1 MSTNAFDVAQRLFEQ
16 LQAAWNDA
24 DGAAFGAPFTN
35 DADFV
40 DIRGA
45 HHATRAAIA
54 AGHEAIFESIYKASR
69 VEYVA
74 TDARVLTPGCIVMHA
89 TGTLDTPSGPVA
101 GTHEATMT
109 AVAVERAGSWEIAA
123 FQNTIVA
130 H

>member
-45 HHATRAAIA
+45 HHSTRAAIA
-54 AGHEAIFESIYKASR
+54 GGHQAIFESIYKASR
-69 VEYVA
+69 VEYTA
-74 TDARVLTPGCIVMHA
+74 TDARMLTPECIVMHA
-89 TGTLDTPSGPVA
+89 TGTLDTPSGPAA
-101 GTHEATMT
+101 GTHAATMT
-109 AVAVERAGSWEIAA
+109 AVAVERAGKWEIAA
-123 FQNTIVA
+123 FHNTLVA